1 LTARKHSRD
10 GHRSLTV
17 ERQVAARLGATSVS
31 DGLRK
36 GTKPA
41 GQSTSEATKVTIGP
55 KESQRVEVKVIP
67 ASK

>member
-1 LTARKHSRD
+1 
-10 GHRSLTV
+10 
-17 ERQVAARLGATSVS
+17 VS